1 MILTISR
8 AKSRIYFY
16 KHSKTTLSEK
26 FTWLV
31 TEKAR
36 DGKYSHC
43 AGKFTDTMRVK
54 DQIEIFFFDFSIFLF
69 QNTTELDWI

>member
-1 MILTISR
+1 MDT
-8 AKSRIYFY
+8 
-16 KHSKTTLSEK
+16 HTMSEK

-54 DQIEIFFFDFSIFLF
+54 DQIEYFVFDFSIFF
-69 QNTTELDWI
+69 VSKYNKT

>member
-1 MILTISR
+1 
-8 AKSRIYFY
+8 
-16 KHSKTTLSEK
+16 
-26 FTWLV
+26 V

-54 DQIEIFFFDFSIFLF
+54 DQIEKFIFEFSIFYV
-69 QNTTELDWI
+69 QNTIKLDWI